1 MTYIINTQELDMY
14 KYEELTRLIDVDGM
28 SALASAVPTRDNMVT
43 NVPALL
49 INQMEV
55 GVESCKVGLEK
66 MISFGNTDK
75 IDDELEDAGKL
86 LEKRLPLPN
95 YVDALKLTV
104 PKPVGMTTT
113 YNEHIRKL
121 ISTGP
126 ALVRARAA
134 ILELDATFAKAL
146 SDKDYRTAVVKLD
159 GDAKTRLEEVVYL
172 TNDLLIDMKG
182 DESVGDV
189 VELFTD
195 INTIPELVTKFINH
209 EFIID
214 IDTLSDINEE
224 LNERAKSF
232 QNLIEHSEVSGD
244 MLTSVNV
251 IIGST
256 ANIVSLVAA
265 VLGNIRNT
273 KKALTE
279 AITLIK

>member
-1 MTYIINTQELDMY
+1 MD
-14 KYEELTRLIDVDGM
+14 KYNELTGLVDVDEM
-28 SALASAVPTRDNMVT
+28 SALASAVPTKDNMVT
-43 NVPALL
+43 NVPTLL
-49 INQMEV
+49 INQMDV

-66 MISFGNTDK
+66 MISFGHTDK
-75 IDDELEDAGKL
+75 IDDELEEAGKL
-86 LEKRLPLPN
+86 LETRLPLPN

-113 YNEHIRKL
+113 YNKHIRKL
-121 ISTGP
+121 IATGP
-126 ALVRARAA
+126 ALIRARAA

-159 GDAKTRLEEVVYL
+159 GDAKTRLKEVVDL

-195 INTIPELVTKFINH
+195 INTTPGLVTEFTNHKFS
-209 EFIID
+209 ID
-214 IDTLSDINEE
+214 IDTLSDINEV

-232 QNLIEHSEVSGD
+232 QELIDYSEVSGNV
-244 MLTSVNV
+244 LTSVNV

-256 ANIVSLVAA
+256 ANIVSMVAA

>member
-1 MTYIINTQELDMY
+1 MN
-14 KYEELTRLIDVDGM
+14 KYEGLTGLVDVDEM
-28 SALASAVPTRDNMVT
+28 SALASVVPTKDNMVT
-43 NVPALL
+43 NVPTLL
-49 INQMEV
+49 INQMDV
-55 GVESCKVGLEK
+55 GVEACKVGLEK
-66 MISFGNTDK
+66 MISFGRTDQ
-75 IDDELEDAGKL
+75 IDDGLAEDYALKEAGEL

-121 ISTGP
+121 IATGP
-126 ALVRARAA
+126 ALIRARAA

-159 GDAKTRLEEVVYL
+159 GDAKTRLKEVVDL
-172 TNDLLIDMKG
+172 TSDLLIDMKG

-195 INTIPELVTKFINH
+195 INTIPDLVVEFINH
-209 EFIID
+209 KFSID
-214 IDTLSDINEE
+214 IDTLSDINEV

-232 QNLIEHSEVSGD
+232 QELIDYSEVSGNV
-244 MLTSVNV
+244 LTSVNV

-256 ANIVSLVAA
+256 ANVVSMVAA